1 MELRIIFGLGVI
13 AAIIEGV
20 QPGLVPMGLL
30 PLLLVVLGLVYGA
43 RSIDA
48 ENPTVVLVV
57 AASVG
62 MATGADV
69 LDRIPAI
76 GEHLDS
82 IVDQYVL
89 LLYGA
94 VIAVM
99 ARRAFNR
106 IKG

>member
-1 MELRIIFGLGVI
+1 MN
-13 AAIIEGV
+13 
-20 QPGLVPMGLL
+20 LL
-30 PLLLVVLGLVYGA
+30 PLVLVVLGLVYGA

-62 MATGADV
+62 MATGANV
-69 LDRIPAI
+69 LGVIPGI
-76 GEHLDS
+76 GNYLDA

-94 VIAVM
+94 VMAVM
-99 ARRAFNR
+99 AIRAYNR